1 MKPLHLVQPRHWA
14 ALAALGLLSFSS
26 ASFATDL
33 RWLNPANQPLPI
45 ATQAIKQLAAAEN
58 EGLLAS
64 DYNAEKLGHLLQT
77 VAQTPPGA
85 EEATKL
91 DAALT
96 DAVLR
101 YTTDLH
107 RGRIKPQAVR
117 ENYSDDARPA
127 FDAQAALA
135 LAASSGDLAPLWKAA
150 TPTVPMYD
158 GLRAELQ
165 RYLRLCS
172 DPAWAAPLPA
182 LGKGGALKPGQTGT
196 LVTAV
201 AQRLA
206 SLGDLSPAL
215 AKEPV
220 AYGPELETAVKSF
233 QARHDLNET
242 GMIDRATVDAL
253 NVPPAERA
261 TRIAQTMERLRWA
274 PLNQPKRM
282 IVVNVPEYRLRA
294 YTLNNGKVQ
303 NVLPIDVI
311 VGKANSTRTPLFNK
325 DMLYVE
331 FSPYWNVP
339 PSITR
344 KEMLPRLQRDPGYVQ
359 RNNFEI
365 VSASGARLA
374 ATPENIA
381 ALGSG
386 SARIRQRPGRRNAL
400 GDIKF
405 VFPNKDNIYLHHTS
419 SPGLFKREDRALSHG
434 CVRVEDP
441 VALAK
446 FVLQDD
452 PQWPEQRIRTVM
464 DKRISHTVRLNEP
477 IPVIITY
484 LTTVMGEDGKLHFL
498 PDIYGQDK
506 VLRAALQKRK

>member
-14 ALAALGLLSFSS
+14 ALAALGWLSFSQVG
-26 ASFATDL
+26 FAADL
-33 RWLNPANQPLPI
+33 RWLNTANQPLPI

-58 EGLLAS
+58 EGLLAA
-64 DYNAEKLGHLLQT
+64 DYDAEKLSNLLQA
-77 VAQTPPGA
+77 VAKTPPGA

-96 DAVLR
+96 DAVVR
-101 YTTDLH
+101 YANDLYQ
-107 RGRIKPQAVR
+107 GRIKPQTVR
-117 ENYSDDARPA
+117 ENYSEDARPA
-127 FDAQAALA
+127 LDAQAALA
-135 LAASSGDLAPLWKAA
+135 LAAANGDLAPLWKAA

-165 RYLRLCS
+165 RYLRLRT
-172 DPAWAAPLPA
+172 DPAWVAPLPA
-182 LGKGGALKPGQTGT
+182 VGKGGATKPGQTGA

-220 AYGPELETAVKSF
+220 AYGPELEAAVKSF

-242 GMIDRATVDAL
+242 GAIDRATVDAL

-261 TRIAQTMERLRWA
+261 ARIAQTMERLRWA
-274 PLNQPKRM
+274 PLNQTRRM

-294 YTLNNGKVQ
+294 YSLNEGKVQ
-303 NVLPIDVI
+303 SVLPIDVI

-325 DMLYVE
+325 DMLSVE

-339 PSITR
+339 LSIAR
-344 KEMLPRLQRDPGYVQ
+344 KAMLPRLQRDPGYVQ

-365 VSASGARLA
+365 VGASGTRVE

-381 ALGSG
+381 ALGTG
-386 SARIRQRPGRRNAL
+386 STRIRQKPGRRNAL

-446 FVLQDD
+446 YVLQDD

-464 DKRISHTVRLNEP
+464 DKRISNTVRLKDP

-484 LTTVMGEDGKLHFL
+484 LTTVIGENGKLHFL

-506 VLRAALQKRK
+506 VLKAALQKRK